1 MNPAE
6 RCKALVQRNDRL
18 EDRLERVH
26 TELETERAARVQLES
41 ALAETRLKLLVSR
54 RAERRAIGAIR
65 DGVRAFANGAGER
78 DGGSGRLLSVDAVRA
93 ALSDGE
99 TTFTALC
106 ALAIAPASTPRS
118 VSTERPRLPQG
129 AKPRVTGPPPDD
141 PGVGRKMYSLT
152 TGTYE
157 DGAGEVARRPGAVAR
172 EAIEKSFA
180 PARRPGRPS
189 GSGRGA
195 GGRGRG
201 RGRGRSRKRGF
212 GSEEELDVES
222 SFSEESEEEE
232 EEAHRFE
239 RDASALDPEAAA
251 FATGETAL
259 RGERVMTALGAAYFA
274 NEDDTPLA
282 IGRALRVSGNQIVAL
297 NGWHLPGLKLRS
309 KLREGTRLWLEPAT
323 DEERD
328 AMREE
333 LIGRCKKVLD
343 ALNRHRF
350 AHIFAEPVDPAA
362 LNIPDYPEVIPNPMD
377 LGTVGRKLER
387 GEYAHFRD
395 FQADCEL
402 TFQNCVRYNPAGTD
416 AHTMGDAMLKE
427 LEKKWVELGFC

>member
-1 MNPAE
+1 MQSA
-6 RCKALVQRNDRL
+6 RAAQRSSGGSAR
-18 EDRLERVH
+18 RAH

-41 ALAETRLKLLVSR
+41 ALAETRLKLLVFR

-118 VSTERPRLPQG
+118 VSTERPRPPQG

-157 DGAGEVARRPGAVAR
+157 DGAGGSRV
-172 EAIEKSFA
+172 
-180 PARRPGRPS
+180 PARRG
-189 GSGRGA
+189 GA
-195 GGRGRG
+195 GSDGEVVRARAQTGAPLGFRSWRRWARSRTRPRAIAKAGLRVRGRAR
-201 RGRGRSRKRGF
+201 RGIVLFRGVGGGGGGAQIR
-212 GSEEELDVES
+212 
-222 SFSEESEEEE
+222 
-232 EEAHRFE
+232 A
-239 RDASALDPEAAA
+239 DASALDPEAAA

-297 NGWHLPGLKLRS
+297 NGWHLPGLKLLS

-350 AHIFAEPVDPAA
+350 AHTSR
-362 LNIPDYPEVIPNPMD
+362 NPS
-377 LGTVGRKLER
+377 TPRR
-387 GEYAHFRD
+387 
-395 FQADCEL
+395 
-402 TFQNCVRYNPAGTD
+402 
-416 AHTMGDAMLKE
+416 
-427 LEKKWVELGFC
+427 